1 MTATATAT
9 ALAAALIASSAVA
22 QTPEPIRAIATETP
36 IVNIT
41 AEGRSDR
48 APDLAMFNAGVVA
61 QAKSAAEAM
70 RANTAR
76 MNAVVA
82 ALRRAGVAERDIQTS
97 ALTLQPQYHYP
108 QPVRSQDGTTEV
120 MAPEAPSIIG
130 YEARNTVTVKLR
142 RIAEMGRLM
151 DAMVSAGANQVDGPH
166 FSVEQPD
173 AAADEARADAL
184 QKARAR
190 ADLYARQ
197 AGFRTARLLTISEGG
212 GYYPMQ
218 RDLQSIVVT
227 GQSYG
232 GAMPAAPPPP
242 PMAPVQPGE
251 VSVGVSLSVQF
262 ALER

>member
-1 MTATATAT
+1 MKAIATAA
-9 ALAAALIASSAVA
+9 ALTLIASSAAA
-22 QTPEPIRAIATETP
+22 QTSEPGVAPAAGGAP
-36 IVNIT
+36 IVNVT

-48 APDLAMFNAGVVA
+48 APDLATFNAGVVA
-61 QAKSAAEAM
+61 QAKTAAEAM
-70 RANTAR
+70 SANNAR
-76 MNAVVA
+76 MEAVIA

-97 ALTLQPQYHYP
+97 ALNLQPQYHYP
-108 QPVRSQDGTTEV
+108 QPVRSRDGVVEPA
-120 MAPEAPSIIG
+120 APEPPSIIG

-142 RIAEMGRLM
+142 RIAEMGRMIDTL
-151 DAMVSAGANQVDGPH
+151 VSAGANQVDGPH
-166 FSVEQPD
+166 FSIEEPE
-173 AAADEARADAL
+173 AAADEARADAF

-197 AGFRTARLLTISEGG
+197 AGFRSARLLTISEGG
-212 GYYPMQ
+212 GYYPVQ

-232 GAMPAAPPPP
+232 GAMPAPPPAP

-251 VSVGVSLSVQF
+251 VSVGVTLSVQF